1 MPPLRKHQLT
11 RVQKARCLGWLD
23 QGVTQKVCAERLSV
37 HLCTIKRLVK
47 RHKATESGEVPN
59 RKEGT
64 GRLRKVTDVQVKTI
78 KEALHD
84 DPFLTAKAMKS
95 KFKELG
101 NLSLRTIRRVA
112 TRDLD
117 LRSYVAKK
125 KPHLTKSMKQRRLKF
140 AKKFLQFSANDWK
153 KVTFTDETMVVA
165 SLDIGVSQIY
175 F

>member
-11 RVQKARCLGWLD
+11 RLQKARCLGWLD

-37 HLCTIKRLVK
+37 
-47 RHKATESGEVPN
+47 
-59 RKEGT
+59 
-64 GRLRKVTDVQVKTI
+64 TDAQVKTI

-117 LRSYVAKK
+117 LKSYVAKK

-153 KVTFTDETMVVA
+153 MVTFTDETMVVA
-165 SLDIGVSQIY
+165 SLDIGV
-175 F
+175 